1 MVGGRMKVERQR
13 RIVQIL
19 RRRAVSSQEELAALL
34 RRNGERVTQAT
45 LSRDLE
51 ELGAIKVR
59 ENGDVVYRLPE
70 EPAAGDEW
78 LTRMLHEFMLDVDAS
93 GNMVVVKTPPG
104 GANAVARALDNAAL
118 KDVIGTVAGD
128 DTIILVCREGV
139 RGQTVARKL
148 RSMAGQFTD
157 LREA

>member
-1 MVGGRMKVERQR
+1 VKIERQR

-19 RRRAVSSQEELAALL
+19 RRRAVSSQEELAELL

-45 LSRDLE
+45 LSRDLD

-59 ENGDVVYRLPE
+59 ENGHVAYRLPE
-70 EPAAGDEW
+70 EPAASGEEW
-78 LTRMLHEFMLDVDAS
+78 LTRMLHEFALEIEAS
-93 GNMVVVKTPPG
+93 SNMVVVTTPPG
-104 GANAVARALDNAAL
+104 GASAVARALDNATL

-128 DTIILVCREGV
+128 DTIIVVCREGV

-148 RSMAGQFTD
+148 RAMAGQFRD
-157 LREA
+157 LKEAE